1 MDMLKRKFMK
11 AGACVLSA
19 ALIMGLY
26 AGPAFAEWVESRTG
40 IWNYVQDG
48 KNKTGWQ
55 LIEGK
60 WYFFNE
66 EGIMQTGWLQ
76 YEGKWY
82 FLGVNGPMCSGWL
95 RGTGVNEWYYFGSDG
110 DMVTGVAQ
118 INGKIYYFG
127 TSDSGKMETGSVRI
141 DGINYKFDLNGEA
154 YGTAMPK
161 PERFFETVKN
171 ADGSITVIEH
181 REPDLS
187 AKTSDNGKSSDSYD
201 SDSESDSGYVTP
213 TSADPSEVPTVD
225 PSADPSIIPSSDPST
240 DTSWSPDPSAEC

>member
-1 MDMLKRKFMK
+1 MLKRKFMK

-48 KNKTGWQ
+48 QNKTGWQ

-95 RGTGVNEWYYFGSDG
+95 RGTGVDEWYYFGSDG

-127 TSDSGKMETGSVRI
+127 TSDSGKMETSSVRI

-171 ADGSITVIEH
+171 ADGSITVSEI

-187 AKTSDNGKSSDSYD
+187 AKTSDNGKSSDS
-201 SDSESDSGYVTP
+201 
-213 TSADPSEVPTVD
+213 
-225 PSADPSIIPSSDPST
+225 
-240 DTSWSPDPSAEC
+240 